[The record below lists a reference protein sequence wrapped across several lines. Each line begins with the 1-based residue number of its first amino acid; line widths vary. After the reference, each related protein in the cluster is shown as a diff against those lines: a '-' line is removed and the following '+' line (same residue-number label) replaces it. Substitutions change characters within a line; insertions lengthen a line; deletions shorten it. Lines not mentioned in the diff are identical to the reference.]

1 MKKLK
6 PSRELNEQPDLSAP
20 APRLKGWSEIAQF
33 LGQPVAVAQRWAKS
47 GMPVA
52 REGRF
57 VTATT
62 DELSQYLGREAGL
75 TVPVL
80 IAPGNTDLSADL
92 KRALSYAKTTSSRN
106 KKH

>member
-1 MKKLK
+1 VRK
-6 PSRELNEQPDLSAP
+6 PSEKRRSDENNVTSP
-20 APRLKGWSEIAQF
+20 ARLKSWTEIATF

-47 GMPVA
+47 GMPVT

-57 VTATT
+57 VTASA

-75 TVPVL
+75 NLPVH
-80 IAPGNTDLSADL
+80 IATGESDLSADL
-92 KRALSYAKTTSSRN
+92 KRALSHARTAQARS